1 MAGARLA
8 LSHHWRKFSHKER
21 DGTTSAGRDL
31 EAELARG
38 VEIVGR
44 RGEGLER
51 DLISLS
57 QLQDDVW
64 LKGARVASYFERIGG
79 RGSTGTQQDGAR

>member
-21 DGTTSAGRDL
+21 DFTTRSACDL
-31 EAELARG
+31 EAELAPG
-38 VEIVGR
+38 VEVGGR

-57 QLQDDVW
+57 QLQDDVFGSKVRAQPRTS
-64 LKGARVASYFERIGG
+64 KG
-79 RGSTGTQQDGAR
+79 